1 MDQIL
6 NGQTMIL
13 HGSYILGKRYKTMTE
28 QELEDIMNEAFGK
41 TFWRYLAYIWS
52 GLEEDY

>member
-1 MDQIL
+1 
-6 NGQTMIL
+6 MIL
-13 HGSYILGKRYKTMTE
+13 VLIPILGKRYKTMTE

-41 TFWRYLAYIWS
+41 TFWRYLAYVWS

>member
-1 MDQIL
+1 MLEQE
-6 NGQTMIL
+6 T
-13 HGSYILGKRYKTMTE
+13 YIMTE
-28 QELEDIMNEAFGK
+28 QEMEDLINDAFGK

>member
-1 MDQIL
+1 
-6 NGQTMIL
+6 MIL
-13 HGSYILGKRYKTMTE
+13 VLTPILGKRYKTMTE
-28 QELEDIMNEAFGK
+28 QEMDDLINEAFGK